1 MLFIMIGTGIVLV
14 IIGILIACLKDSDI
28 GFCFIGG
35 GGLIAFVFTIAMFIV
50 LGTYNSVKTTA
61 DRQIAVLEE
70 YNETVL
76 TQIEPLVDK
85 YLHFESNTY
94 GNLKPTA
101 STLISM
107 ANYPELK
114 GDKFVQEQIN
124 TLKENEHEILEHKL
138 DKAKLNAYRLWIFMG
153 E

>member
-14 IIGILIACLKDSDI
+14 IIGILIACLKDNDI
-28 GFCFIGG
+28 GFCFVGV
-35 GGLIAFVFTIAMFIV
+35 GGLIALVFTLVMFIT
-50 LGTYNSVKTTA
+50 LGTYNAVKTTA

-70 YNETVL
+70 YNATVL

-85 YLHFESNTY
+85 YLHFESDTY
-94 GNLKPTA
+94 GKLKPTA

-138 DKAKLNAYRLWIFMG
+138 NKAKLNAYRLWIFMG

>member
-1 MLFIMIGTGIVLV
+1 MLFIMIGIGIVL
-14 IIGILIACLKDSDI
+14 ITIGILIACLKDNDT
-28 GFCFIGG
+28 GFCFVCV
-35 GGLIAFVFTIAMFIV
+35 GGLITFVFAIVLFIV
-50 LGTYNSVKTTA
+50 LGVYNSIKTTA

-85 YLHFESNTY
+85 YLHFESDTY

-101 STLISM
+101 SILISM

-138 DKAKLNAYRLWIFMG
+138 DKAKLNAYKLWIFMG

>member
-1 MLFIMIGTGIVLV
+1 MIGTGIVLV

-101 STLISM
+101 YLDF
-107 ANYPELK
+107 NGELSR
-114 GDKFVQEQIN
+114 
-124 TLKENEHEILEHKL
+124 T
-138 DKAKLNAYRLWIFMG
+138 
-153 E
+153 